1 MSLAPRDIV
10 RDVLTEQ
17 GPAFLPEIQGEA
29 FRLPVNLGRET
40 PQPLGGQGDDF
51 LNSVNVPLEL
61 QPLVLDG
68 SLVITGYDT
77 EPDLAGP
84 EGGFIT
90 IARLEP
96 AGSQGGPVGPAGPS
110 PIDFAN
116 LELRTQELAQ
126 QAEFGRAG
134 TAGNLLNTILGIQR
148 DPFSIVPALSLF
160 GAAGG
165 GTRAPANALA
175 LTRGEGIAPELGGV
189 VGDLVRELTQFTG
202 ATPINPNSGLPFTPG
217 EMQFLRLVDQQQQAQ
232 PPVPGG
238 IPSTQPTG
246 VVDQILPT
254 TTAAVKPLKQPA
266 LVRPLT
272 QARRA
277 SVNQTVKGALTNGSK
292 R

>member
-17 GPAFLPEIQGEA
+17 GPQFLPELQGGA
-29 FRLPVNLGRET
+29 FRLPVNLGAGGEDDGGGGGV
-40 PQPLGGQGDDF
+40 LGDEF

-61 QPLVLDG
+61 QPLVLNG
-68 SLVITGYDT
+68 SLVITGYKT
-77 EPDLAGP
+77 EPNLAGGP
-84 EGGFIT
+84 GEFIT
-90 IARLEP
+90 IAQLEP
-96 AGSQGGPVGPAGPS
+96 AGSQGGPAGPS

-134 TAGNLLNTILGIQR
+134 TAGSLLETILGTQR
-148 DPFSIVPALSLF
+148 DPFSVVPALSLF

-175 LTRGEGIAPELGGV
+175 LTQGRGIAPELGGI

-202 ATPINPNSGLPFTPG
+202 ATPINPNTGVPFTPG

-232 PPVPGG
+232 PPVPSG

-254 TTAAVKPLKQPA
+254 TTAAVKPLRQPA
-266 LVRPLT
+266 QVRPLT

-277 SVNQTVKGALTNGSK
+277 GVNQSVRGAL
-292 R
+292 RA

>member
-1 MSLAPRDIV
+1 MSLAPRNIV

-17 GPAFLPEIQGEA
+17 GPEFLPELQGGA
-29 FRLPVNLGRET
+29 FRLPTNLGS
-40 PQPLGGQGDDF
+40 PQPAPLPGGQGDDF
-51 LNSVNVPLEL
+51 LTSVNVPLKL
-61 QPLVLDG
+61 QPLVQSG
-68 SLVITGYDT
+68 ELVITGYDT
-77 EPDLAGP
+77 VPDLTDS

-90 IARLEP
+90 IAKLAP
-96 AGSQGGPVGPAGPS
+96 PKPGGPGGAS

-116 LELRTQELAQ
+116 LDLRTQELAQ

-134 TAGNLLNTILGIQR
+134 VTGDLLNTILATQR

-175 LTRGEGIAPELGGV
+175 LTQGRGIAPELGGV

-202 ATPINPNSGLPFTPG
+202 ATPINPNTGTPFTPG
-217 EMQFLRLVDQQQQAQ
+217 EMQFLRLVDQQRQTQL
-232 PPVPGG
+232 PVPGG
-238 IPSTQPTG
+238 TPSTQPVG
-246 VVDQILPT
+246 IVDQVLPT
-254 TTAAVKPLKQPA
+254 TTAAVKPLRQPA
-266 LVRPLT
+266 QVRPLT

-277 SVNQTVKGALTNGSK
+277 SVNQTVRGALTNGTT